1 MCFSAVQS
9 TRVCLKLTGALSK
22 NVQRER
28 ETERERERALIVAG
42 AQLLQP
48 LAKHI

>member
-1 MCFSAVQS
+1 MCFSAVQR

-28 ETERERERALIVAG
+28 ERERERVLIVAG
-42 AQLLQP
+42 AQLFQP